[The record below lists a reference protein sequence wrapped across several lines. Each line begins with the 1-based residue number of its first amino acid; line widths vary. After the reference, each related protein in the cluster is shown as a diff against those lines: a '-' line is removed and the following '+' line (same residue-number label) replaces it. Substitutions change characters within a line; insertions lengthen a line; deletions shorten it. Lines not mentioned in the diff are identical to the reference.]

1 MFINVIF
8 TKALIGYDFQN
19 IENGKGYKLILYVKS
34 TDSVNINVALT
45 NSDGSQSIAT
55 ANIV

>member
-1 MFINVIF
+1 MN
-8 TKALIGYDFQN
+8 FQN
-19 IENGKGYKLILYVKS
+19 IENGKGYKLTLYVKS

-45 NSDGSQSIAT
+45 NSDGSLTIAT